1 MKANENERVISIL
14 NDLIRT
20 NLDRIKGYQKAADEI
35 KDTTDFEV
43 KSLFAKM
50 AEDSRT
56 YKSSLTDAVVR
67 LGGEPAKDTTAAGD
81 VYRTWMDVKSTFS
94 TDDVLAALQLCE
106 FGEDRALESYK
117 DALSENFEWPIGVR
131 TLVESQRKSIKQSH
145 DKIKSYRDQYAHTH

>member
-35 KDTTDFEV
+35 KDTTDFEI

-50 AEDSRT
+50 AEDSRL
-56 YKSSLTDAVVR
+56 YKSALTDAVVR
-67 LGGEPAKDTTAAGD
+67 LGGTPANDTTAAGD
-81 VYRTWMDVKSTFS
+81 IYRAWMDVKSTFS
-94 TDDVLAALQLCE
+94 ADDVLASLQLCE

-117 DALSENFEWPIGVR
+117 DALSENFEWPVGVR
-131 TLVESQRKSIKQSH
+131 TLVENQRGAIRQSH
-145 DKIKSYRDQYAHTH
+145 DKIKNFRDQYAHTH

>member
-20 NLDRIKGYQKAADEI
+20 NLDRIKGYQKAVDEI

-50 AEDSRT
+50 AEDSRS

-67 LGGEPAKDTTAAGD
+67 LGG
-81 VYRTWMDVKSTFS
+81 
-94 TDDVLAALQLCE
+94 
-106 FGEDRALESYK
+106 
-117 DALSENFEWPIGVR
+117 
-131 TLVESQRKSIKQSH
+131 
-145 DKIKSYRDQYAHTH
+145 